1 MKITRDE
8 VLYVAHLAR
17 LELTE
22 AEVERFTV
30 QLNDILLYMDKL
42 NELDT
47 EGIAP
52 MSHALVRENA
62 WREDVVHPSLPPEVA
77 LANAPDPHSTF
88 FRVPKVIE

>member
-1 MKITRDE
+1 VKITRDE

-47 EGIAP
+47 EGIA
-52 MSHALVRENA
+52 LCLTL
-62 WREDVVHPSLPPEVA
+62 W
-77 LANAPDPHSTF
+77 
-88 FRVPKVIE
+88 